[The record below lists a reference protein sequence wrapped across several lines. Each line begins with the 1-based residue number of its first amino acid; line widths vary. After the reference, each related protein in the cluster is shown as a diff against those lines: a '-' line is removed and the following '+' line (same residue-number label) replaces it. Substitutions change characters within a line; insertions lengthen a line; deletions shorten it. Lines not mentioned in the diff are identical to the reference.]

1 MEKRKTRNKGKP
13 RAGHPIAWQNK
24 DITSKLLAENFR
36 GRSLEA
42 YGLQLP
48 RVVDSQPTN
57 LPAIEA
63 NELKIDTLF
72 ILEDGTYAII
82 DYESEYREKN
92 KGKYLGYIARL
103 SNRLYNELGRFPPIR
118 VIVIYT
124 ADVQRGTTNPELD
137 LGSMRVVIDEAF
149 LSDLDSEAI
158 RDRIAAK
165 LDHGEELDDLDLMQL
180 IVYPLSCRGDAA
192 KREAVSEAI
201 SLSERLTDDVRRASI
216 LASINVFANRII
228 SPDDQSRIRR
238 LIGMIDLG
246 KEIWEGGRE
255 EGREEGA
262 NMLAELLKQLTPGSS
277 DYTLALNGSSKQR
290 NRLYKKYHVMQE
302 S

>member
-1 MEKRKTRNKGKP
+1 
-13 RAGHPIAWQNK
+13 
-24 DITSKLLAENFR
+24 
-36 GRSLEA
+36 
-42 YGLQLP
+42 
-48 RVVDSQPTN
+48 
-57 LPAIEA
+57 
-63 NELKIDTLF
+63 
-72 ILEDGTYAII
+72 
-82 DYESEYREKN
+82 
-92 KGKYLGYIARL
+92 
-103 SNRLYNELGRFPPIR
+103 
-118 VIVIYT
+118 
-124 ADVQRGTTNPELD
+124 
-137 LGSMRVVIDEAF
+137 MRVVIDEAF

-255 EGREEGA
+255 EGRDEGREEGRVEGRKEGREEGRKEGA